1 MAKWQDTLKDLMSA
15 YKPSPSP
22 LDSVIGTTLGYL
34 GNKSN
39 SKEDKGFIGPMP
51 EPQLQSY
58 DTSSYGSSGGG
69 SGYNLS
75 GVLSAYDQ
83 SAAADRA
90 LAQQV
95 YDTTVRNL
103 NTALDRARDSYN
115 VGVSNT
121 NNAYN
126 LTADNL
132 RRSLERYQ
140 ADNKRF
146 VENQKRSYLADQAS
160 LEDARF
166 QADRQTRIDAASR
179 GLGGSGL
186 QQLAQLQNLISQGN
200 DISKLALENQGVMD
214 DLRTDLANYTE
225 DNEAQLRQAQQNRD
239 TSLAN
244 LLTTLSYAEQDN
256 TTGLQDALLTYQN
269 TINKINADLANSKAS
284 ARSAYASSSSSNS
297 NLLGYLD
304 QIQEDSIED
313 IKSIANASDK
323 EFKKIAKE
331 YYGEDYNKSITKEK
345 MLNDYVSSTLSSALD
360 RGADR
365 NQRST
370 LKSNLSSYLNYYGY

>member
-1 MAKWQDTLKDLMSA
+1 MVKWKDTLKDLMNA
-15 YKPSPSP
+15 YTPSPSP
-22 LDSVIGTTLGYL
+22 LDSVIGTTINYF
-34 GNKSN
+34 GNKNN
-39 SKEDKGFIGPMP
+39 SKDTVNKNTE
-51 EPQLQSY
+51 LQSY
-58 DTSSYGSSGGG
+58 DTSSSYGSSSSGG

-83 SAAADRA
+83 GAAADRA

-146 VENQKRSYLADQAS
+146 VENQKRSYLSNQAS

-200 DISKLALENQGVMD
+200 DISKLAMSNQSVMD
-214 DLRTDLANYTE
+214 DLRTALQQYTE
-225 DNEAQLRQAQQNRD
+225 DNESQLSQAQQTRD

-244 LLTTLSYAEQDN
+244 LLTTLNYAEQDN
-256 TTGLQDALLTYQN
+256 LTGLQDALTTYQN

-284 ARSAYASSSSSNS
+284 VRSAYGSSS
-297 NLLGYLD
+297 
-304 QIQEDSIED
+304 
-313 IKSIANASDK
+313 AAS
-323 EFKKIAKE
+323 
-331 YYGEDYNKSITKEK
+331 EDYADTLAGVYGSLEQQFENKLKEIYNGSGSKSTKNKKAQNALLEYQNESASIYGQYGQKYKGLQDTN
-345 MLNDYVSSTLSSALD
+345 L
-360 RGADR
+360 
-365 NQRST
+365 
-370 LKSNLSSYLNYYGY
+370 SNLSSILNAYKK

>member
-1 MAKWQDTLKDLMSA
+1 MAT
-15 YKPSPSP
+15 KPKSP
-22 LDSVIGTTLGYL
+22 LTNPTGYDPYGLLGGTNVYTKYDDVDKT
-34 GNKSN
+34 NT
-39 SKEDKGFIGPMP
+39 SKVGAGFIGPMP
-51 EPQLQSY
+51 ALQLQSF
-58 DTSSYGSSGGG
+58 GSSGG

-126 LTADNL
+126 LTADTL

-146 VENQKRSYLADQAS
+146 VENQKRSYLSDQAS

-225 DNEAQLRQAQQNRD
+225 DNEAQLRQAQQTRD

-244 LLTTLSYAEQDN
+244 LLTTLNYAEQDN

-284 ARSAYASSSSSNS
+284 ARSAYASGSSSNS
-297 NLLGYLD
+297 TLLGYLD
-304 QIQEDSIED
+304 QIQEDSIAD

-331 YYGEDYNKSITKEK
+331 YYGESYNKSITKEK
-345 MLNDYVSSTLSSALD
+345 MLNDYVSNTLSSALD
-360 RGADR
+360 RGADQSQR
-365 NQRST
+365 NT

>member
-39 SKEDKGFIGPMP
+39 SKDAASVGAKLKNTD
-51 EPQLQSY
+51 LQAY

-95 YDTTVRNL
+95 YDTKVRNL

-225 DNEAQLRQAQQNRD
+225 DNEAQLRQAQQTRD

-244 LLTTLSYAEQDN
+244 LLTTLNYAEQDN

-284 ARSAYASSSSSNS
+284 VRSAYGSSSAAS
-297 NLLGYLD
+297 
-304 QIQEDSIED
+304 EDYAD
-313 IKSIANASDK
+313 TIAGVYGSLEQQFETDLKELYSGKGSDK
-323 EFKKIAKE
+323 KKKE
-331 YYGEDYNKSITKEK
+331 DAMKLYNNYLRDSAGVYGSYGNK
-345 MLNDYVSSTLSSALD
+345 Y
-360 RGADR
+360 RGLQ
-365 NQRST
+365 NT
-370 LKSNLSSYLNYYGY
+370 NLSNLSAILNKYIV

>member
-1 MAKWQDTLKDLMSA
+1 MAN
-15 YKPSPSP
+15 SPF
-22 LDSVIGTTLGYL
+22 
-34 GNKSN
+34 NFRKKSN
-39 SKEDKGFIGPMP
+39 LEATKNITNKTKSDTFIGPMP
-51 EPQLQSY
+51 APQLQSY
-58 DTSSYGSSGGG
+58 DTSSYGNSGGG

-95 YDTTVRNL
+95 YDTSVRNL

-115 VGVSNT
+115 VGVTNA

-132 RRSLERYQ
+132 KRALERYQ
-140 ADNKRF
+140 ESNKKS
-146 VENQKRSYLADQAS
+146 VENQKRAYLSDQAS

-166 QADRQTRIDAASR
+166 QADRQTRIDAAAR

-200 DISKLALENQGVMD
+200 DISKLAMSNQSVMD
-214 DLRTDLANYTE
+214 DLRTALQQYTE
-225 DNEAQLRQAQQNRD
+225 DNESQLSQAQQTRD

-244 LLTTLSYAEQDN
+244 LLTTLNYAEQDN
-256 TTGLQDALLTYQN
+256 LTGLQDALTTYQN

-284 ARSAYASSSSSNS
+284 ARSSYASSSAAS
-297 NLLGYLD
+297 
-304 QIQEDSIED
+304 EDYADTIAGIYGSLEQKFENEL
-313 IKSIANASDK
+313 KSI
-323 EFKKIAKE
+323 
-331 YYGEDYNKSITKEK
+331 YNGKGSTKNK
-345 MLNDYVSSTLSSALD
+345 NKDA
-360 RGADR
+360 
-365 NQRST
+365 Q
-370 LKSNLSSYLNYYGY
+370 NLYNSYLNQSADVYGSYGNKYKGLQNTNLNNLSTILNKYSK

>member
-1 MAKWQDTLKDLMSA
+1 MAT
-15 YKPSPSP
+15 KPKSP
-22 LDSVIGTTLGYL
+22 LTNPTGYDPYGLLGGTNVYTKYD
-34 GNKSN
+34 NVDKTN
-39 SKEDKGFIGPMP
+39 TSKVGAGFIGPMP
-51 EPQLQSY
+51 APQLQSF
-58 DTSSYGSSGGG
+58 GSSGGG

-95 YDTTVRNL
+95 YDTKVRNL

-126 LTADNL
+126 LTADTL

-146 VENQKRSYLADQAS
+146 VENQKRSYLSDQAS

-200 DISKLALENQGVMD
+200 DISKLALKNQGVMD

-225 DNEAQLRQAQQNRD
+225 DNEAQLRQAQQTRD

-244 LLTTLSYAEQDN
+244 LLTTLNYAEQDN
-256 TTGLQDALLTYQN
+256 TTGLQDALLTAEE
-269 TINKINADLANSKAS
+269 K
-284 ARSAYASSSSSNS
+284 
-297 NLLGYLD
+297 GYNYHRACAGR
-304 QIQEDSIED
+304 QYG
-313 IKSIANASDK
+313 K
-323 EFKKIAKE
+323 EVRVGK
-331 YYGEDYNKSITKEK
+331 
-345 MLNDYVSSTLSSALD
+345 
-360 RGADR
+360 
-365 NQRST
+365 QQ
-370 LKSNLSSYLNYYGY
+370 

>member
-39 SKEDKGFIGPMP
+39 SKDAVSVGAKLKNTD
-51 EPQLQSY
+51 LQAY

-95 YDTTVRNL
+95 YDTKVRNL

-146 VENQKRSYLADQAS
+146 VENQKRSYLSDQAS

-225 DNEAQLRQAQQNRD
+225 DNEAQLRQAQQTRD
-239 TSLAN
+239 TSLSN
-244 LLTTLSYAEQDN
+244 LLTTLNYAEQDN

-284 ARSAYASSSSSNS
+284 ARSAYGSSASNS
-297 NLLGYLD
+297 LNEADILTSLYKG
-304 QIQEDSIED
+304 IEQD
-313 IKSIANASDK
+313 LENKLEEIYSGKGTKTSKK
-323 EFKKIAKE
+323 EAAMKA
-331 YYGEDYNKSITKEK
+331 Y
-345 MLNDYVSSTLSSALD
+345 NDYKKESTNQY
-360 RGADR
+360 R
-365 NQRST
+365 NYGDKYSGLQDT
-370 LKSNLSSYLNYYGY
+370 NLANLSAILNK

>member
-1 MAKWQDTLKDLMSA
+1 MAT
-15 YKPSPSP
+15 KPKSP
-22 LDSVIGTTLGYL
+22 LTNPTGYDPYGLLGGTNVYTKYDDVDKT
-34 GNKSN
+34 NT
-39 SKEDKGFIGPMP
+39 SKVGAGFIGPMP
-51 EPQLQSY
+51 ALQLQSF
-58 DTSSYGSSGGG
+58 GSSGG

-126 LTADNL
+126 LTADTL

-146 VENQKRSYLADQAS
+146 VENQKRSYLSEQAS

-225 DNEAQLRQAQQNRD
+225 DNEAQLRQAQQTRD

-244 LLTTLSYAEQDN
+244 LLTTLNYAEQDN

-284 ARSAYASSSSSNS
+284 ARSAYASGSSSNS
-297 NLLGYLD
+297 TLLGYLD
-304 QIQEDSIED
+304 QIQEDSIAD

-331 YYGEDYNKSITKEK
+331 YYGESYNKSITKEK
-345 MLNDYVSSTLSSALD
+345 MLNDYVSNTLSSALD
-360 RGADR
+360 RGADQSQR
-365 NQRST
+365 NT

>member
-126 LTADNL
+126 LTADTL

-146 VENQKRSYLADQAS
+146 VENQKRSYLSDQAS

-225 DNEAQLRQAQQNRD
+225 DNEAQLRQAQQTRD

-244 LLTTLSYAEQDN
+244 LLTTLNYAEQDN

-269 TINKINADLANSKAS
+269 TINKINADLANNKAS
-284 ARSAYASSSSSNS
+284 VRSAYGSSSAASEDYADTIAGVYGSLEQQFENGLRKIYNGKGS
-297 NLLGYLD
+297 AKKKKEAANELYSQYLD
-304 QIQEDSIED
+304 ES
-313 IKSIANASDK
+313 ASV
-323 EFKKIAKE
+323 
-331 YYGEDYNKSITKEK
+331 YGSYGNK
-345 MLNDYVSSTLSSALD
+345 Y
-360 RGADR
+360 RGLQ
-365 NQRST
+365 NT
-370 LKSNLSSYLNYYGY
+370 NLSNLSAILNKYIV

>member
-39 SKEDKGFIGPMP
+39 SKDAVSVGSKLKNTD
-51 EPQLQSY
+51 LQAY

-95 YDTTVRNL
+95 YDTKVRNL

-146 VENQKRSYLADQAS
+146 VENQKRSYLSDQAS

-225 DNEAQLRQAQQNRD
+225 DNEAQLKQAQQTRD

-244 LLTTLSYAEQDN
+244 LLTTLNYAEQDN

-284 ARSAYASSSSSNS
+284 VRSAYGSSSAASEDYADTIAGVYGSLEQQFENGLRKIYNGKGS
-297 NLLGYLD
+297 AKKKKEAANELYSQYLD
-304 QIQEDSIED
+304 ES
-313 IKSIANASDK
+313 ASV
-323 EFKKIAKE
+323 
-331 YYGEDYNKSITKEK
+331 YGSYGNK
-345 MLNDYVSSTLSSALD
+345 Y
-360 RGADR
+360 RGLQ
-365 NQRST
+365 NT
-370 LKSNLSSYLNYYGY
+370 NLSNLSAILNKYIV